1 MTIDIIQEANE
12 RSHIICSVEALKG
25 EFSFIFIA
33 LYILFKVI
41 TFFSSIL
48 IFTEYFINFVSSTK
62 LYPDFSA
69 GDEYY
74 FNTVI

>member
-33 LYILFKVI
+33 LYILFKII
-41 TFFSSIL
+41 TFFLVSKSLLNILLILFPQQNYTQIFLLVMNIISIL
-48 IFTEYFINFVSSTK
+48 
-62 LYPDFSA
+62 
-69 GDEYY
+69 
-74 FNTVI
+74 